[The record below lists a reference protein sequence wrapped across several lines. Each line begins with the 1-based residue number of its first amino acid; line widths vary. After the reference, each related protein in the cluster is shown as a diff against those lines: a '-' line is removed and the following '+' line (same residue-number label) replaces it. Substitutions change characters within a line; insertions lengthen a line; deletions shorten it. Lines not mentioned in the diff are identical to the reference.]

1 MNITSL
7 DLSGKL
13 PPEQVAVFRLI
24 NEITKREHVP
34 FFVVG
39 AKARDLV
46 LLYAYGIPQ
55 QRATNDID
63 FGLLMSGWD
72 EFNRLKGA
80 MLATGKFIAHPRMEH
95 RLLSDEFSA
104 IIDLVPFGE
113 IENPKGVIAWQP
125 DFTMR
130 MSTLGFREAWETSV
144 RVRLAKDLEV
154 AVASPAGLALLKLV
168 AWDDRHYQRDAQD
181 LGLLLSTYLDAGH
194 AEELYGEGAE
204 HVDLLDD
211 PKFDYEHASARILG
225 RNMAA
230 IMGGESRRVIERV
243 LAEETNEAGQL
254 RLATEM
260 SGSGAHF
267 RGEMERAL
275 IMLHQLWQGVKD
287 RTKDQ

>member
-1 MNITSL
+1 MNATSL

-24 NEITKREHVP
+24 NEVAAREHVQ

-46 LLYAYGIPQ
+46 LHYAYGIPQ
-55 QRATNDID
+55 RRATNDID
-63 FGLLMSGWD
+63 FGLLMSGWSKFD
-72 EFNRLKGA
+72 RLKRA
-80 MLATGKFIAHPRMEH
+80 LVATGKFIAHPRMEH

-125 DFTMR
+125 DFTTR
-130 MSTLGFREAWETSV
+130 MSTLGFREAWQTSV
-144 RVRLAKDLEV
+144 RVRLAEDLEV

-181 LGLLLSTYLDAGH
+181 LGLLLSTYIDAGN
-194 AEELYGEGAE
+194 AERLYGEQAE
-204 HVDLLDD
+204 HADLLED
-211 PKFDYEHASARILG
+211 PEFDYEHASARILG
-225 RNMAA
+225 RDVAA
-230 IMGGESRRVIERV
+230 IMSKESRSIIERI

-260 SGSGAHF
+260 TGGAHF
-267 RGEMERAL
+267 RGETERAL
-275 IMLHQLWQGVKD
+275 IMLRQLRQGIKD
-287 RTKDQ
+287 RVTG

>member
-1 MNITSL
+1 M
-7 DLSGKL
+7 SGKL
-13 PPEQVAVFRLI
+13 PPDEVAVFRLI
-24 NEITKREHVP
+24 NEITTREHVQ
-34 FFVVG
+34 FFVVE

-72 EFNRLKGA
+72 EFDRLKRA
-80 MLATGKFIAHPRMEH
+80 LLATGKFSAHPRMEH

-130 MSTLGFREAWETSV
+130 MSTLGFREAWQTSV
-144 RVRLAKDLEV
+144 RVWLAKDLEV

-181 LGLLLSTYLDAGH
+181 LGLLLSAYLDAGH
-194 AEELYGEGAE
+194 AEELYGERAE
-204 HVDLLDD
+204 HADLLDD
-211 PKFDYEHASARILG
+211 PHP
-225 RNMAA
+225 
-230 IMGGESRRVIERV
+230 
-243 LAEETNEAGQL
+243 
-254 RLATEM
+254 
-260 SGSGAHF
+260 
-267 RGEMERAL
+267 
-275 IMLHQLWQGVKD
+275 
-287 RTKDQ
+287 